1 MVNGKRIIWSLLM
14 LVLVVLVF
22 GSVIGFNLFKQK
34 MIGEYMANQ
43 PAPTFPVTTATVSP
57 VDWIPSIDSIGFI
70 EPYRGVTLK
79 SEAAGLIET
88 IDFESGEKVSADT
101 LLLSLDT
108 DVERAN
114 LKRSQASLPALKAQA
129 HRMEVLLRQNS
140 ASEGQRDEAVANYE
154 AQVADVAAQKATIAR
169 REIRAPF
176 AGQIGIRQVFLGQYL
191 EAGTEIVRLE
201 DTSTM
206 RIRFTIPQ
214 NQLSKIFVDQTIEV
228 QVDAYPETS
237 FHGKITTIE
246 PAVNFQSGVV
256 QVQADVPNEN
266 GVLRS
271 GMFARVN
278 VILPTLPQQLVVPQT
293 AVNFTLYGETIFIA
307 ETREGDSQLIATQ
320 RTIKVEERRGDV
332 ARVSGLN
339 PGETIVTSG
348 QVRLSNGSQIKVVES
363 DALNTPAEIPAL

>member
-1 MVNGKRIIWSLLM
+1 M

-278 VILPTLPQQLVVPQT
+278 VILPTLPQQLVIPQT